1 MSFSTAL
8 SGLNA
13 AANNL
18 SVTGN
23 NIANA
28 NTVGFKES
36 RSEFMDLYANNMVGL
51 SKIQPGTGVRVA
63 AVAQQFGQGTMQ
75 ATENNLD
82 LAISGEGFFTL
93 ANDTNNLNSV
103 LYTRAGQFKLNADGT
118 IVNDQGQAL
127 LAYAP
132 NGTKVEDGFS
142 QGVLTTVNL
151 NTSAGLPNATT
162 EVDLSVNLK
171 ASSNTPTE
179 TFDPLVPSSYN
190 NQTSV
195 TVYDSLGVAHKLT
208 TYFVAGASTAGGRDW
223 SAYHYI
229 TDNPAAPVSVD
240 AGNTPATLTFDS
252 TGKLTSPSDG
262 LVSLAAYTPGNA
274 AADLAMT
281 LNYSGTTQ
289 LASAFSVNKLKQDGL
304 AAGELSGLSVD
315 SSGVIFAKY
324 TNGGATPLGQIA
336 LARFTNNQGLAKLG
350 DTNWGQSID
359 SGPAVSGVAGT
370 GSFGKIAAGTL
381 EQSNVDI
388 STELV
393 NLIIAQQA
401 YQANS
406 QTISTENSIVQNL
419 LNNL

>member
-118 IVNDQGQAL
+118 IVNNQGQAL

-171 ASSNTPTE
+171 ASSITPTE
-179 TFDPLVPSSYN
+179 TFDPLVPNSYN

-208 TYFVAGASTAGGRDW
+208 TYFVAGASTADGRDW

-274 AADLAMT
+274 AADLTMT